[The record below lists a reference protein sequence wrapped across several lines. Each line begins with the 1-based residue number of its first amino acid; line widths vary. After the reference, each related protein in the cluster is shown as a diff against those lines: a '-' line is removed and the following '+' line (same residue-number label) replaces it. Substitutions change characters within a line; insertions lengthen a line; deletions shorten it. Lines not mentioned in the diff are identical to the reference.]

1 MFFNTA
7 ATFTDYPDSGLYF
20 RTAPSDNLQAAAL
33 SKVITGD
40 GHERVAVVARDD
52 DYGRGL
58 LESTTKA
65 LESSGATVVLGET
78 YAPESESFDQLT
90 RKLRDADP
98 DAVVVVA
105 FEEGA
110 KVLQAMI
117 EAGVGPRDLGV
128 YGADGLR
135 NTELPEMV
143 SADDRGALA
152 GMKGTAPTADN
163 DEYRERLRKFAPD
176 LREIQFAPQAYD
188 CVTIIALAVEA
199 AQSDDPTVFAAE
211 INRVTRDG
219 EKCTSF
225 AECKKLLDR
234 GEDIDYDGVS
244 GPLEF
249 TEQGEPDKGVFDVY
263 AYDESGELQVVGT
276 REESSN

>member
-1 MFFNTA
+1 
-7 ATFTDYPDSGLYF
+7 
-20 RTAPSDNLQAAAL
+20 
-33 SKVITGD
+33 
-40 GHERVAVVARDD
+40 
-52 DYGRGL
+52 
-58 LESTTKA
+58 
-65 LESSGATVVLGET
+65 
-78 YAPESESFDQLT
+78 
-90 RKLRDADP
+90 
-98 DAVVVVA
+98 
-105 FEEGA
+105 
-110 KVLQAMI
+110 
-117 EAGVGPRDLGV
+117 
-128 YGADGLR
+128 
-135 NTELPEMV
+135 
-143 SADDRGALA
+143 
-152 GMKGTAPTADN
+152 
-163 DEYRERLRKFAPD
+163 
-176 LREIQFAPQAYD
+176 
-188 CVTIIALAVEA
+188 VTIIALAVEA